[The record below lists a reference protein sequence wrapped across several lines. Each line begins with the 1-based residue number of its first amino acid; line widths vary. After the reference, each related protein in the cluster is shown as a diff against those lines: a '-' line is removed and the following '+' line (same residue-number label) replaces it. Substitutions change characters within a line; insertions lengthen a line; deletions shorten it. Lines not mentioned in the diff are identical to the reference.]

1 MSQAIN
7 CCSKTMKWDIFK
19 IYSFKFFDDFVLIYP
34 FYALMFADFGMTPAQ
49 IGILLGAWS
58 FTAFVLE
65 MPSGVAADKWSRKHI
80 LVIAEIIRALGYAVW
95 IFFPTFWGFLLGF
108 VLWGTKSAFTSG
120 TYQALVYDLLKDN
133 GKEHEYA
140 KIVGRGKTFSYIAI
154 LAASGGA
161 AFAIPFGYPLVLT
174 LSIVALL
181 IATISIL
188 LVSPAKKLE
197 STHER
202 EYFSIL
208 KSGLSYV
215 ARESTILRLILFIA
229 IIHALGGAIDEYFPI
244 FGDLTNISK
253 SGVAIFIGA
262 MSAAQAFASFF
273 AYKFEKLPLRFFY
286 FSLIISGLLFFWA
299 ATALNMSG
307 LMALVI
313 FSGLYSISSIVIE
326 SKFQHL
332 IPSATRA
339 TISSVQGFFVEIG
352 VLTVYFGFGVLAEVY
367 NFAKGF
373 QIFGLVIIGIGLL
386 YLAHSYF
393 NKATSFDEK
402 TVL

>member
-1 MSQAIN
+1 
-7 CCSKTMKWDIFK
+7 MKLDIFK
-19 IYSFKFFDDFVLIYP
+19 IYSYKFFDDLVLIYP

-49 IGILLGAWS
+49 IGILLGVWS
-58 FTAFVLE
+58 FTAFALE

-80 LVIAEIIRALGYAVW
+80 LVIAEITRALGYAIW

-108 VLWGTKSAFTSG
+108 MLWGAKSAFTSG
-120 TYQALVYDLLKDN
+120 TYQTLVYDLLKDN
-133 GKEHEYA
+133 GKEQEYA
-140 KIVGRGKTFSYIAI
+140 KVIGRGKTLSYVAI

-161 AFAIPFGYPLVLT
+161 ALAIPFGYPFVLI
-174 LSIVALL
+174 LSIVALV
-181 IATISIL
+181 IAAISIL
-188 LVSPAKKLE
+188 LVSPAKKRE

-208 KSGLSYV
+208 KSGLLYV

-262 MSAAQAFASFF
+262 MSAAQAFTSFF
-273 AYKFEKLPLRFFY
+273 AYKFEKLPLHFFY
-286 FSLIISGLLFFWA
+286 LSLIISGLLFFWA
-299 ATALNMSG
+299 AITLNVSS
-307 LMALVI
+307 LVALVI

-332 IPSATRA
+332 IPSDTRA
-339 TISSVQGFFVEIG
+339 TISSVQGFFVEMG
-352 VLTVYFGFGVLAEVY
+352 VLAVYFGFGVLAEVY
-367 NFAKGF
+367 DFAKGF
-373 QIFGLVIIGIGLL
+373 QIFGLVIIGIGVL
-386 YLAHSYF
+386 YLLSSF
-393 NKATSFDEK
+393 FKTSLREN
-402 TVL
+402 V